1 MTMKSY
7 PPGTMELLSELLVA
21 RAKEFGAEAFAIEN
35 EILDTDAALDPAGP
49 LLWAMCIH
57 AVALSQTT
65 KIASFG
71 TNPLPFTVVEDLSAP
86 FNMNLELKPGS
97 MSMFKAVLLMDSALE
112 HCVSLGVRSYGFA
125 PSQWAN
131 LPFHEKVIPVE
142 EYLADLQ
149 QWTDAA
155 ENLGNRVTTALTFPR
170 LATLQDLEQLMSP
183 AHRLSPEEQQ
193 PAVRSRPV
201 SFSPT

>member
-21 RAKEFGAEAFAIEN
+21 RAKEFGAEAFAIES
-35 EILDTDAALDPAGP
+35 EILDSAAALDPAGP

-57 AVALSQTT
+57 AVALSQISA
-65 KIASFG
+65 IAGYGS
-71 TNPLPFTVVEDLSAP
+71 NPLPFTPVEDPSAP
-86 FNMNLELKPGS
+86 FNMNLELQPGS
-97 MSMFKAVLLMDSALE
+97 LSMVKAVLLMDSALE
-112 HCVSLGVRSYGFA
+112 HCVCLGVRSYGYT
-125 PSQWAN
+125 PSQWAD

-142 EYLADLQ
+142 GYLADLQ

-170 LATLQDLEQLMSP
+170 LTTRQDLEQLMTPSQR
-183 AHRLSPEEQQ
+183 HSPEEQQ
-193 PAVRSRPV
+193 TAVRSRPV